1 MPLTAML
8 NAAPTRLATLLTRWW
23 ELLQDWAVSGRFSSA
38 VVEALALSG
47 EPELL
52 QRLQA
57 QLALGEVSTL
67 PPVEL
72 LPSEAMGGALGA
84 YAVSTGTIYLNASWL
99 ETADEGAVQAVLT
112 EELGHHLDTLL
123 NTADTPGDE
132 GALLAALLLGDGLTA
147 EQVAALRAEDDRGVV
162 QVQGLAVAVEL
173 DNLIGTAGDD
183 VLTGTVG
190 GDSIVGLGGND
201 QLYGGGG
208 NDTLLGG
215 AGDDR
220 LLGGDGNDI
229 LDGGAGDDWIES
241 ESGSDVIQGGE
252 GSDLY
257 RFDYRDR
264 GAGMVMNFD
273 PVTGNGSITIG
284 TEVDILVSIDKFFY
298 SQTGLQEN
306 TTMAHSM
313 VT

>member
-99 ETADEGAVQAVLT
+99 EAADERAMQAVLT

-132 GALLAALLLGDGLTA
+132 GALLAAVLLGDGLTA
-147 EQVAALRAEDDRGVV
+147 EQVAALRAEDDRGMV

-183 VLTGTVG
+183 VLIGTAG
-190 GDSIVGLGGND
+190 ADTIQGLAGND
-201 QLYGGGG
+201 GLYGEAG
-208 NDTLLGG
+208 NDSL
-215 AGDDR
+215 D
-220 LLGGDGNDI
+220 GGDGNDHLEGRAGADTLI
-229 LDGGAGDDWIES
+229 GGIGDDYFLEAAEGDAIDGGIGDDTL
-241 ESGSDVIQGGE
+241 DVYG
-252 GSDLY
+252 
-257 RFDYRDR
+257 
-264 GAGMVMNFD
+264 
-273 PVTGNGSITIG
+273 
-284 TEVDILVSIDKFFY
+284 
-298 SQTGLQEN
+298 
-306 TTMAHSM
+306 
-313 VT
+313 